1 MNSNSKSKKKNSTHF
16 QIQRLI
22 SWLVF
27 VFFCLVTPNNFI
39 PYYSH
44 PFSGYILPGC
54 TFKRKG
60 GQVRFTP
67 QQTQNLEQE
76 FNNHKYLS
84 PEDRKKLARELKLSD
99 RQVWPLLLL
108 QKFTNIPMK
117 LRFIFEKVKT
127 WFQNRRAKFRRTSV
141 IGSSAKCDIICEI
154 TWCIHMRIVHICTK
168 IQWIN
173 RLKQT
178 NHSMTNLMTWN
189 PNPIV
194 QISNPIH
201 QLHL

>member
-1 MNSNSKSKKKNSTHF
+1 MNSNSKSRKKNSTHF

-27 VFFCLVTPNNFI
+27 VFFGLVTPNNFI

-99 RQVWPLLLL
+99 RQVWPLFFFL

-117 LRFIFEKVKT
+117 LRFILKKVKT

-141 IGSSAKCDIICEI
+141 IGSSAKCDVIC
-154 TWCIHMRIVHICTK
+154 K
-168 IQWIN
+168 N
-173 RLKQT
+173 
-178 NHSMTNLMTWN
+178 NLMHSHANCSYMREHPMDKPSEADQSQHDQFDDMKTK
-189 PNPIV
+189 
-194 QISNPIH
+194 SNCTNF
-201 QLHL
+201 

>member
-1 MNSNSKSKKKNSTHF
+1 MNSNSKSQKKNSTHF

-99 RQVWPLLLL
+99 RQVWPL
-108 QKFTNIPMK
+108 F
-117 LRFIFEKVKT
+117 FFAKVYKYS
-127 WFQNRRAKFRRTSV
+127 N
-141 IGSSAKCDIICEI
+141 EI
-154 TWCIHMRIVHICTK
+154 AFHFWK
-168 IQWIN
+168 G
-173 RLKQT
+173 K
-178 NHSMTNLMTWN
+178 NLVSK
-189 PNPIV
+189 PSR
-194 QISNPIH
+194 QI
-201 QLHL
+201 